1 MSDPNELLTDDDVSV
16 QDVLQAYLL
25 ANPTPSDQELH
36 SLAATLGYSYED
48 FEEIVFS
55 MLKDA
60 VDDADEDELDEVI
73 DNPLDLFIVTLLSWV
88 KNPTEE
94 MVHSLA
100 TLVNLTPEALEERM
114 YELLSGLS
122 GLEEETED

>member
-1 MSDPNELLTDDDVSV
+1 MSDPNELLTDDAVSV

-36 SLAATLGYSYED
+36 SLATTLGYSYED
-48 FEEIVFS
+48 LEEIVFS

-60 VDDADEDELDEVI
+60 VDEADEDELDEVI

-88 KNPTEE
+88 KSPTEE